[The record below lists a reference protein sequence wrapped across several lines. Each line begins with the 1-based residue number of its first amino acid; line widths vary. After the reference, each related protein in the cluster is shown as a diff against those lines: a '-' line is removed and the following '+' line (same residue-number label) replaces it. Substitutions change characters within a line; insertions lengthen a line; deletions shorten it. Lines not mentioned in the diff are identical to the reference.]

1 MLEFINGT
9 VLSLFGAFLAVG
21 LAGVGSAIGVGMVG
35 EAGTGLLTEDP
46 DKFSLVLILQ
56 IIPGTQGLYGFVA
69 FFFVLNKLGLLGGA
83 PVDVSLQAGIS
94 LLVACLPVALVCWL
108 SAISQARVCAAGIS
122 LISKRPE
129 HMFKSV
135 LMAIVVEFYAILSL
149 LASLLMIS
157 NIAL

>member
-1 MLEFINGT
+1 MMSLLSG
-9 VLSLFGAFLAVG
+9 LSLSLLGAFLAVG
-21 LAGVGSAIGVGMVG
+21 LSCVGSAKGVGMVG

-46 DKFSLVLILQ
+46 NKFSQVLILQ
-56 IIPGTQGLYGFVA
+56 VVPGTQGLYGFVTW
-69 FFFVLNKLGLLGGA
+69 FFVLNKLGMLGGT
-83 PVDVSLQAGIS
+83 PTEVSLQVGMSILMAS
-94 LLVACLPVALVCWL
+94 LPMALGGLL
-108 SAISQARVCAAGIS
+108 SAIAQGRVCAAGVS

-157 NIAL
+157 NIPL